1 MSFHDIENPTGG
13 MPMERVID
21 QPTPEQHLLERIL
34 TSANME
40 QAWKRVRANNGAPGV
55 DNITIEQ
62 FPDHTRSHWKT
73 IRESLMTGSYKP
85 LPVKR
90 VEIPKPTGG
99 TRPLGIPTVLDRL
112 IQQSIAQVLTPIFD
126 PEFSESSFGFRP
138 RRSAKDAVRQV
149 REYIR
154 QGYRIA
160 VDIDLA
166 KFFDTVN
173 HDLLMQIV
181 SRKVHDKRV
190 LSLIGKYL
198 RAGVK
203 VNGRLEATRLGV
215 PQGGPL
221 SPLLAN
227 ILLDILDKELEK
239 RGHKFV
245 RYADDFVILV
255 KSQRS
260 GDRVMEGMKTF
271 LTNRLK
277 LTVNEA
283 KSTVDRT
290 SKIDFLGFIF
300 SGTRII
306 WSDKAYR
313 EFRRRV
319 RKLTGRSWFVSM
331 KYLLNKLN
339 EYLRGWIGY
348 FGISE
353 QYREIPEIDGWIRRR
368 VRLCY
373 WKQWR
378 WCRTKIRNLLSL
390 GVQLGTSI
398 RAGLNR
404 GGPWAMSRRLAA
416 QHGMTNKWLEDQGL
430 LSVADSSLK
439 CNFCK

>member
-1 MSFHDIENPTGG
+1 
-13 MPMERVID
+13 MERVID

-34 TSANME
+34 SRQNME
-40 QAWKRVRANNGAPGV
+40 QAWKRVRANKGASGV
-55 DNITIEQ
+55 DGVTIEQ
-62 FPDHTRSHWKT
+62 FPDYTRSLWKT
-73 IRESLMTGSYKP
+73 IRESLLSGSYKP
-85 LPVKR
+85 LPVLR

-112 IQQSIAQVLTPIFD
+112 IQQAIAQVLTPIFD
-126 PEFSESSFGFRP
+126 PDFSESSFGFRP

-173 HDLLMQIV
+173 HDLLMHIV

-198 RAGVK
+198 RAGVE
-203 VNGRLEATRLGV
+203 VNGRLEKTKLGV

-255 KSQRS
+255 KSQRA
-260 GDRVMEGMKTF
+260 GDRVMEGVATF
-271 LTNRLK
+271 LTHKLK
-277 LTVNEA
+277 LTVNET
-283 KSTVDRT
+283 KSAVART
-290 SKIDFLGFIF
+290 SRIDFLGFSF
-300 SGTRII
+300 NGTRII
-306 WSDKAYR
+306 WSDKAYK

-319 RKLTGRSWFVSM
+319 GKLTGRSWFVSM
-331 KYLLNKLN
+331 KYRLNKLA
-339 EYLRGWIGY
+339 EYLRGWMGY
-348 FGISE
+348 CGISE
-353 QYREIPEIDGWIRRR
+353 YYREIPEIDGWIRRR

-404 GGPWAMSRRLAA
+404 GGPWAMSRRLAG
-416 QHGMTNKWLEDQGL
+416 QHGMTNQWLKDQGL
-430 LSVADSSLK
+430 LSVKDLWVKLHYPATAR
-439 CNFCK
+439 